1 MNGRGACPPPKEYF
15 EEDGEHGAW
24 SKEKKVFTLCPLPYA
39 LCGFVMSKIVIIDYG
54 MGNLRN
60 VQKGFERIGFEAGV
74 TRSKKEIERASAV
87 VLPGVGAFKD
97 CMDNLEKLGLIDL
110 LLRSIEKG
118 KPYFGICL
126 GLQILFSESEEFG
139 SQKGLNVIRGKVVKF
154 KPDQEHKVPHM
165 GWNAIEKKMEIPFL
179 QGIESGDFFYFV
191 HSYYVIPE
199 DPRGISTLTEYG
211 IPFVS
216 SINRENIF
224 GTQFHPEKSQ
234 QTGIRILENF
244 AKSI

>member
-1 MNGRGACPPPKEYF
+1 MHP
-15 EEDGEHGAW
+15 
-24 SKEKKVFTLCPLPYA
+24 
-39 LCGFVMSKIVIIDYG
+39 KIVIIDYG

-60 VQKGFERIGFEAGV
+60 VQKGFEQIGFETKV
-74 TRSKKEIERASAV
+74 TRNKKEIERASAI

-97 CMDNLEKLGLIDL
+97 CMENLEKFGLIEP
-110 LLRSIEKG
+110 LLRSVEEG
-118 KPYFGICL
+118 KPYLGICL

-139 SQKGLNVIRGKVVKF
+139 SQKGLNLIKGKVVKF
-154 KPDQEHKVPHM
+154 RPDPEHKVPHM
-165 GWNAIEKKMEIPFL
+165 GWNTIEKEKERENPFL

-199 DPRGISTLTEYG
+199 EPQWISTLTNYG

-216 SINRENIF
+216 SIWKENLFAI
-224 GTQFHPEKSQ
+224 QFHPEKSQ
-234 QTGIRILENF
+234 QKGLRILENF